1 MPPVYYAE
9 IGTDGFGQKPIG
21 TGPFLLSEW
30 VKDDHIL
37 LTRNDSYWNG
47 PHPLDSVLFKI
58 IPEDTS
64 RIAALQ
70 AGEIDLALNL
80 PVSGLRQLEGADGI
94 TTISTPGLRKFATFF
109 DAKDA
114 DAATLS
120 DPKVRLALNMAV
132 DKEAITES
140 LLEGAATPLQGQWQT
155 EGEPGFNPDLSMI
168 PYDPDGARALLAEA
182 GFPDGFELQL
192 TYTVGRYPQDKE
204 LGEVV
209 SSYIGEIGITVNQ
222 RPLEYGTFSSAQ
234 DEGTV
239 GTHQWGLLY
248 PPDAVFNFRTFVQG
262 SPYEYVVLPDEFTTV
277 VNEASQTTD
286 PIAQQELF
294 IRASEIMAEEV
305 PLLLLHV
312 PNDNY
317 GMSDQV
323 EGFTPRRDQVLWIFP
338 MSKL

>member
-1 MPPVYYAE
+1 M
-9 IGTDGFGQKPIG
+9 
-21 TGPFLLSEW
+21 S
-30 VKDDHIL
+30 
-37 LTRNDSYWNG
+37 
-47 PHPLDSVLFKI
+47 
-58 IPEDTS
+58 
-64 RIAALQ
+64 
-70 AGEIDLALNL
+70 
-80 PVSGLRQLEGADGI
+80 
-94 TTISTPGLRKFATFF
+94 
-109 DAKDA
+109 
-114 DAATLS
+114 
-120 DPKVRLALNMAV
+120 
-132 DKEAITES
+132 
-140 LLEGAATPLQGQWQT
+140 
-155 EGEPGFNPDLSMI
+155 
-168 PYDPDGARALLAEA
+168 
-182 GFPDGFELQL
+182 
-192 TYTVGRYPQDKE
+192 
-204 LGEVV
+204 

-277 VNEASQTTD
+277 VNEASQTTHL
-286 PIAQQELF
+286 IAQQELF
-294 IRASEIMAEEV
+294 IRASEIMAQEV